1 MSLRLGL
8 LLPLAGVAALI
19 LACGGDPDVVL
30 DDSSPSPTEAAS
42 SSPLSTSTGTFEPS
56 PGSGTSIST
65 PTPAATATPVATVDV
80 TPVAEPFEIGVSA
93 ANSGLRVRETPST
106 TGTILGA
113 IFLGDIATVL
123 GEARGEE
130 AEAGGGDLWYQVELT
145 QDGVTV
151 DGFVYAPLV
160 EKVE

>member
-19 LACGGDPDVVL
+19 LACGGDPEVVL
-30 DDSSPSPTEAAS
+30 DDSTPSPTETAFASPSPT
-42 SSPLSTSTGTFEPS
+42 PTSTSQAS
-56 PGSGTSIST
+56 PGSATPTPT
-65 PTPAATATPVATVDV
+65 PTPAATATPVIVVDV
-80 TPVAEPFEIGVSA
+80 TPVAEPFEIGVSV

-106 TGTILGA
+106 SGTILGA
-113 IFLGDIATVL
+113 IFVGDTAMVL

-130 AEAGGGDLWYQVELT
+130 AESGGGDLWYQVELT

-151 DGFVYAPLV
+151 SGFVYAPLV

>member
-1 MSLRLGL
+1 MSFRLGL

-30 DDSSPSPTEAAS
+30 DDSTPSPTETALSSPSPT
-42 SSPLSTSTGTFEPS
+42 PTGTSQAS
-56 PGSGTSIST
+56 PGSGTPIPT
-65 PTPAATATPVATVDV
+65 PTPAATTTPVATVDV
-80 TPVAEPFEIGVSA
+80 TSVAEPFEIGVST

-113 IFLGDIATVL
+113 IFLGDTAIVL

-130 AEAGGGDLWYQVELT
+130 AQAGGGDLWYQVELT
-145 QDGVTV
+145 QDGVTFN
-151 DGFVYAPLV
+151 GFVYAPLV